1 MKFCLFG
8 DSIAKGVKFDE
19 ERGRYVQMEPCF
31 ANLFREE
38 THSDVEN
45 FACFGSTVDKGAQIY
60 ERKQAS
66 LADSD
71 YVVFEFGG
79 NDCDFDWEQVSKSP
93 STDMLCRTPMDRFT
107 EVYGGLVTR
116 AKVLGKRVVLLT
128 LPPLDPERYFY
139 WISENRNIENIKNFL
154 GGSISF
160 LYRWQE
166 LYNSAVRSLAA
177 KTDAVLVDL
186 RAAFLRERH
195 YSDGLCIDGIH
206 PNEWG
211 HVVMSHEL
219 VDAFRTRLQNRI

>member
-93 STDMLCRTPMDRFT
+93 STEMLCHTPMDRFM
-107 EVYGGLVTR
+107 EVYGGMVTR
-116 AKVLGKRVVLLT
+116 TMELGKRVVLLT

-139 WISENRNIENIKNFL
+139 WITDKRNVENVKKFL
-154 GGSISF
+154 GGSINF

-166 LYNSAVRSLAA
+166 LYNSAVRLLAA
-177 KTDAVLVDL
+177 KTGSVLVDL
-186 RAAFLRERH
+186 RAAFLRERR
-195 YSDGLCIDGIH
+195 YSDCLCIDGIH

-211 HVVMSHEL
+211 HVVMCHEL
-219 VDAFRTRLQNRI
+219 VDAFRTRVQNRI